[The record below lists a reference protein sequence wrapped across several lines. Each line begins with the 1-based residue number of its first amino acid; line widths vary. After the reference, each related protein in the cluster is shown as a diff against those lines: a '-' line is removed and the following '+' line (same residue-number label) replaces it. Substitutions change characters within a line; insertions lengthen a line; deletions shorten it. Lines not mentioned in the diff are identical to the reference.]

1 MMGVAKLV
9 QCKWPR
15 YMVRAACNYDGCSQV
30 SAVQVAK
37 IHGEGKHV
45 IMMGVA
51 KLVQCKWPRYMV
63 RAACN
68 YDGCSQV
75 SAVQVAKIHGEGS
88 M

>member
-30 SAVQVAK
+30 RAVQ
-37 IHGEGKHV
+37 
-45 IMMGVA
+45 
-51 KLVQCKWPRYMV
+51 WPRYMV

>member
-37 IHGEGKHV
+37 
-45 IMMGVA
+45 
-51 KLVQCKWPRYMV
+51 LQ
-63 RAACN
+63 
-68 YDGCSQV
+68 
-75 SAVQVAKIHGEGS
+75 GEGS